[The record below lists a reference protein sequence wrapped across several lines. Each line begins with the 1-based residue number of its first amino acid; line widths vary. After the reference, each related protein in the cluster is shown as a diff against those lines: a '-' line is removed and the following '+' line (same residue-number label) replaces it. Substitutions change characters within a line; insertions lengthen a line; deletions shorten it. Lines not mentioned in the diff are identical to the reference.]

1 MKFLSALLA
10 FAVGDPQADRVVPPT
25 GFTAQLTSFSA
36 GAMAF
41 LACFALALSVS
52 AGRLA
57 DRWASEL
64 AQSLT
69 VRISAPAA
77 QLDVQT
83 QAALTVLAT
92 TPGIASARALSADEQ
107 RALLAPWFGSDL
119 PVEELPIPQLI
130 DVVEDGGSALDLDGL
145 RLRLQAEAP
154 GAIVDDHAR
163 FRQPLVEAA
172 GRLRALSWMSLI
184 LIAGAMAAMVTL
196 AANAALAANRP
207 VIEVLR
213 QVGARDSYIAGA
225 FVRRFTLRALTG
237 AAIGAMV
244 GMIAMALL
252 PSTDDASG
260 FLTELGFRG
269 MGWLLPA
276 TIPFLA
282 ALVAFGSTRF
292 AALRTLGT
300 MA

>member
-1 MKFLSALLA
+1 MKFFKLTLG
-10 FAVGDPQADRVVPPT
+10 FFVGDPQADRVVPPT

-52 AGRLA
+52 TGRLA
-57 DRWASEL
+57 ERWSNEL

-69 VRISAPAA
+69 VRISAPVD
-77 QLDVQT
+77 QLDIQT
-83 QAALTVLAT
+83 QAALKVLET
-92 TPGIASARALSADEQ
+92 TPGITAARALSGDEQ

-130 DVVEDGGSALDLDGL
+130 DVIEEEGLDIQGL

-154 GAIVDDHAR
+154 GAVVDDHSR
-163 FRQPLVEAA
+163 WRRPLVEAA
-172 GRLRALSWMSLI
+172 GRLRLLSWLSLV

-196 AANAALAANRP
+196 AANAALSANRP

-213 QVGARDSYIAGA
+213 QVGARDRYIASA
-225 FVRRFTLRALTG
+225 FVRRFTIRALTG
-237 AAIGAMV
+237 AALGA
-244 GMIAMALL
+244 MIAMISIALL
-252 PSTDDASG
+252 PSTDAAGG
-260 FLTELGFRG
+260 FLTNLGFAG
-269 MGWLLPA
+269 TGWLLPA

-282 ALVAFGSTRF
+282 AAVAYAATRF
-292 AALRTLGT
+292 AALRTLRT

>member
-1 MKFLSALLA
+1 MKYLHRALA
-10 FAVGDPQADRVVPPT
+10 FLVGDPQADRVVPPT

-57 DRWASEL
+57 ERWSAEL

-69 VRISAPAA
+69 VRISAPAE

-83 QAALTVLAT
+83 QAALIVLET
-92 TPGIASARALSADEQ
+92 TPGIADARPLSDEEQ

-130 DVVEDGGSALDLDGL
+130 DVIEEDGLDIQGL

-154 GAIVDDHAR
+154 GAVIDDHSR
-163 FRQPLVEAA
+163 WRRPLVEAA
-172 GRLRALSWMSLI
+172 GRLRLLSWLSLV

-196 AANAALAANRP
+196 AANAALSANRP

-213 QVGARDSYIAGA
+213 QVGARDAYIASA

-237 AAIGAMV
+237 AAMGGMV
-244 GMIAMALL
+244 GMICVALL
-252 PSTDDASG
+252 PSTDAAGG
-260 FLTELGFRG
+260 FLTDLGFAG

-282 ALVAFGSTRF
+282 AAVAFAATRF
-292 AALRTLGT
+292 AALRTLRT

>member
-1 MKFLSALLA
+1 VKLIFSAVA
-10 FAVGDPQADRVVPPT
+10 FFIGDPQADRVVPPS
-25 GFTAQLTSFSA
+25 GFTAQLTGFSA
-36 GAMAF
+36 GAKAF

-52 AGRLA
+52 SGRLA

-69 VRISAPAA
+69 IRISAPAD
-77 QLDVQT
+77 QLAIQT

-92 TPGIASARALSADEQ
+92 TPGIANARALTGDEQ
-107 RALLAPWFGSDL
+107 RALLAPWFGADL

-130 DVVEDGGSALDLDGL
+130 DVVEDGGGLDVAGL

-163 FRQPLVEAA
+163 WRAPFVEAA
-172 GRLRALSWMSLI
+172 GRLRGLSWLSLI
-184 LIAGAMAAMVTL
+184 LITGTMAAMVTL

-213 QVGARDSYIAGA
+213 QVGARDGYIAKA
-225 FVRRFTLRALTG
+225 FVRRFTLRTLAGASIGALLG
-237 AAIGAMV
+237 MAAI
-244 GMIAMALL
+244 ALL
-252 PSTDDASG
+252 PATDAAAI
-260 FLTELGFRG
+260 FLTDLGFRG
-269 MGWLLPA
+269 AGWLLPA
-276 TIPFLA
+276 AIPFLA
-282 ALVAFGSTRF
+282 AAVAFAATRV
-292 AALRTLGT
+292 AALRTLRT